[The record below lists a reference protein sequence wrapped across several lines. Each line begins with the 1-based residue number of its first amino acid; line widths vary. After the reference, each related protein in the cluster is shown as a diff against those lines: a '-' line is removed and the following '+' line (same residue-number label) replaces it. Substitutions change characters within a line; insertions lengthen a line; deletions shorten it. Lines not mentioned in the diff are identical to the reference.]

1 MTLPEQ
7 IKHLLIHNK
16 SRETIALINH
26 LSQQELETRAQGNDD
41 YLFDFAARHSRNP
54 QVLHAFIA
62 RYATLVGNRRLKPL
76 TLDCHP
82 SFSNHLDEAF
92 IMGKLPI
99 LRHGSLTQYKSLMN
113 LQKTIYCHRLM
124 NEIKKL
130 ALYGAKLLLDV
141 LKPAQKQVIAKAII
155 EYETM
160 LIDYKDFNA
169 RLRVHEPL
177 DKATDTFKKAAVIQ
191 KMAFEL
197 LSLTLQFL
205 GNDHR
210 SLISYQLAAKDILNS
225 HPSITR
231 TCRGLGKIIM
241 DIGNTIACYT
251 GLGLLVSFSQGKVQ
265 EFKTGRWTLFAVK
278 SKTQQQQEMILDL
291 LESVPPLP

>member
-7 IKHLLIHNK
+7 IKHLLPQDK
-16 SRETIALINH
+16 PRETIVLINQ

-41 YLFDFAARHSRNP
+41 YLFDFAVRHSRNP
-54 QVLHAFIA
+54 QVLHALIA
-62 RYATLVGNRRLKPL
+62 RYASLVGNKRLKPL
-76 TLDCHP
+76 TLDCHS

-99 LRHGSLTQYKSLMN
+99 LRHGSLTQYKNLMN

-124 NEIKKL
+124 DEIKKL
-130 ALYGAKLLLDV
+130 SLYGAKLLLEV
-141 LKPAQKQVIAKAII
+141 LKPAQKQVIEQAII
-155 EYETM
+155 QYEKM

-169 RLRVHEPL
+169 ILSASEPL
-177 DKATDTFKKAAVIQ
+177 DRAAETFKKAAVIQ
-191 KMAFEL
+191 KMAFQL
-197 LSLTLQFL
+197 VSLTYQFL
-205 GNDHR
+205 GNDQCA
-210 SLISYQLAAKDILNS
+210 LISYQDAAKDILDS
-225 HPSITR
+225 HPAIIR
-231 TCRGLGKIIM
+231 TCRGLGKIIT
-241 DIGNTIACYT
+241 DIGNAIAYYT

-291 LESVPPLP
+291 LETFPPLL